1 MECFTRKGRVKMSG
15 LSWIFVLV
23 GSVGLLWIGYWQFK
37 KFSEL
42 EKRIAK
48 SDGSLFDD
56 AGIKTSEAIQA
67 PVGSVVLPYSLAVD
81 VPISIV
87 QSSSYS
93 SGQEIEVGTSSQPQN
108 TQQ

>member
-1 MECFTRKGRVKMSG
+1 MSG
-15 LSWIFVLV
+15 LSWVLV
-23 GSVGLLWIGYWQFK
+23 LIGSVGLLWIGYWQFK

-42 EKRIAK
+42 EERIAK

-67 PVGSVVLPYSLAVD
+67 PVGSVILPYSLAVD
-81 VPISIV
+81 VPINTV
-87 QSSSYS
+87 QSVVYP
-93 SGQEIEVGTSSQPQN
+93 SGQEIDVGTSSQPHN

>member
-1 MECFTRKGRVKMSG
+1 MSA
-15 LSWIFVLV
+15 LSWILVLI

-42 EKRIAK
+42 EERIAK

-56 AGIKTSEAIQA
+56 AGIKTSEVIQA
-67 PVGSVVLPYSLAVD
+67 PMSSVILPYSLAVD
-81 VPISIV
+81 VPINVV
-87 QSSSYS
+87 QTSVYA
-93 SGQEIEVGTSSQPQN
+93 SGQEIEIGSSSQPQN